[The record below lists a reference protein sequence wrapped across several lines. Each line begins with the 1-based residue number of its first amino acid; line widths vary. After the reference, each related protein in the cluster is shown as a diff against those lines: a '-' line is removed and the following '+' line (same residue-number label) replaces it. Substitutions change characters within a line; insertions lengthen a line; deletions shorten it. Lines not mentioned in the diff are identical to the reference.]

1 MDIKVRKTGTAA
13 ILDLKG
19 PLKMGEAEQAFKEQV
34 SQLMEAGTKNLAIN
48 LADVPELDS
57 SGIGALV
64 RAHTS
69 VKSAGGTCRF
79 FGATKRIKGIL
90 HMVRLDSVLEVVEDE
105 AAALGSTESR
115 R

>member
-19 PLKMGEAEQAFKEQV
+19 PLKMGEAEQAFKEEV
-34 SQLMEAGTKNLAIN
+34 SKLMEAGTRNLAIN

-64 RAHTS
+64 RAFTS
-69 VKSAGGTCRF
+69 VKNSGGKCRF
-79 FGATKRIKGIL
+79 FAATKRIKQTL
-90 HMVRLDSVLEVVEDE
+90 RMVRLDSVLEMVDNE
-105 AAALGSTESR
+105 AAALADL
-115 R
+115 